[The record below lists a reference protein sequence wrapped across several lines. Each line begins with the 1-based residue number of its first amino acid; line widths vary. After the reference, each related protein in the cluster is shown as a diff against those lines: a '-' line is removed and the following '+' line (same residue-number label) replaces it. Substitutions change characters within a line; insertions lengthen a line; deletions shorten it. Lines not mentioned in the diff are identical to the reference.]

1 MKDSLLFTNI
11 QKFAIIKSGEMND
24 RRRNVRRDN
33 YQICSR
39 GGVERELRIEGIL
52 IDHHA
57 RNSKLLNQGSISDN
71 LLAPLMIFLNR
82 GRFSY
87 KFLLKIQERQ
97 KWIKKKV
104 KVNQV
109 LVTLRPKSLLVPQ
122 FPPLFFSAHN
132 FCGLKKQ
139 KHPKRNGV
147 FLVGKKSENN
157 I

>member
-1 MKDSLLFTNI
+1 MI
-11 QKFAIIKSGEMND
+11 GGEMYVEIII
-24 RRRNVRRDN
+24 RFV
-33 YQICSR
+33 QE

-57 RNSKLLNQGSISDN
+57 RNSKLLDQGSISDN

-109 LVTLRPKSLLVPQ
+109 LVTLRPKSLLVP
-122 FPPLFFSAHN
+122 
-132 FCGLKKQ
+132 
-139 KHPKRNGV
+139 
-147 FLVGKKSENN
+147 
-157 I
+157 